1 LEIALTD
8 LEALAARVNALEQTL
23 GVVTMLAMRQLP
35 PAKRPQLAEA
45 IGEMARTAEQQ
56 LDRATATLLT
66 QLHGAAAMAALK

>member
-1 LEIALTD
+1 MTEERFAT
-8 LEALAARVNALEQTL
+8 LEARINALEQTL

-56 LDRATATLLT
+56 LDHATATLLT
-66 QLHGAAAMAALK
+66 QLHGAAAMAALR